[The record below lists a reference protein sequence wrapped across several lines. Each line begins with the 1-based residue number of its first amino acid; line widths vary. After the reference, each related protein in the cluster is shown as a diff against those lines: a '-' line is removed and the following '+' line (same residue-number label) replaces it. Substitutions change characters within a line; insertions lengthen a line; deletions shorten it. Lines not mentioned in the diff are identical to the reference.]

1 MELPPDPL
9 VQRSGVRAPGWDVRV
24 AGGLFLG
31 WILLAR
37 AGPMLEL
44 APGVRA
50 WYPPAA
56 LLAAACILWGARAL
70 VPIIGASIAVLL
82 WLPDPLEPLWRVLLV
97 SAVLKAIYWLA
108 EIGRA
113 HV

>member
-1 MELPPDPL
+1 MDLAATRPAPPNDGAVP
-9 VQRSGVRAPGWDVRV
+9 SWNARV
-24 AGGLFLG
+24 AAGLFLG
-31 WILLAR
+31 WILLGR

-70 VPIIGASIAVLL
+70 LPIIAAATLLTVLSPTPGESLWQVFAFSI
-82 WLPDPLEPLWRVLLV
+82 
-97 SAVLKAIYWLA
+97 VLKVTYWA
-108 EIGRA
+108 A
-113 HV
+113 S